1 MTDARREILGT
12 LRSAL
17 NRNQRPPNAAR
28 RRLTEHPVNLVPGR
42 GQADPET
49 QVGLFSNEAIR
60 VEATISRI
68 DDMAG
73 VPGAVSKYLVE
84 NNLPAEIRVSPSL
97 QGVPWTG
104 QPMLNLTDGIAQG
117 SDSASISRAFGGVAE
132 TGTLVF
138 LSGPENPT
146 TLNFVPPIHIAVI
159 ATTDIDGD
167 YEAVWARLRAQ
178 FGPESAD
185 FMPRTVNW
193 ITGPSRT
200 ADIEQTLLL
209 GAHGPQQLHIIIVDD
224 PET

>member
-1 MTDARREILGT
+1 M
-12 LRSAL
+12 
-17 NRNQRPPNAAR
+17 
-28 RRLTEHPVNLVPGR
+28 
-42 GQADPET
+42 
-49 QVGLFSNEAIR
+49 
-60 VEATISRI
+60 
-68 DDMAG
+68 
-73 VPGAVSKYLVE
+73 E

-159 ATTDIDGD
+159 AATDIDGD

>member
-1 MTDARREILGT
+1 MMI
-12 LRSAL
+12 RSA
-17 NRNQRPPNAAR
+17 PACAAAM
-28 RRLTEHPVNLVPGR
+28 HPDFR
-42 GQADPET
+42 DPET

-159 ATTDIDGD
+159 AATDIDGD

>member
-1 MTDARREILGT
+1 
-12 LRSAL
+12 
-17 NRNQRPPNAAR
+17 
-28 RRLTEHPVNLVPGR
+28 
-42 GQADPET
+42 
-49 QVGLFSNEAIR
+49 
-60 VEATISRI
+60 
-68 DDMAG
+68 
-73 VPGAVSKYLVE
+73 
-84 NNLPAEIRVSPSL
+84 
-97 QGVPWTG
+97 
-104 QPMLNLTDGIAQG
+104 MLNLTDGIAQG

-159 ATTDIDGD
+159 AATDIDGD